1 MSALKIS
8 IPKPTPGHTLSIG
21 TQSEEI
27 SSWVKDL
34 PLFDAAITVQ
44 KTLPVL
50 IELNRTEINNALRFH
65 SMQLFAHALLHP
77 IEIIRKK
84 YLAAPLPLTGKH
96 KSASRSIKH
105 LLNEMAHGYKIV
117 ISRHITSPEQRLPIE
132 EITQAIH
139 LSIHFIGRLVLDRYL
154 CYESQTSRTWLE
166 LAELYRLATT
176 LCVESAPITI
186 EENRQTTIEQAYLQV
201 LLLVAI
207 HPYRLTRG
215 EATTV
220 YKLMGE
226 WSQHCQITTP
236 PADWK
241 PGSELIIKP
250 TDYSLVYHA
259 SPNEDLSGVKDIKI
273 INIDKL
279 KAFMQIHSENAKG
292 GTSSTLSERL
302 MQNMFKRLLDGWRS
316 NNVRI
321 THRTDCANKIE
332 LISGL
337 NACYLAYG
345 GRDPKIDQPAHAKM
359 RLIPIENEYDDPW
372 APAINGTQTEAGE
385 ASKFK
390 VDDPAKDIWNKQA
403 RRPSLS
409 DIPKEPS
416 FKHHTAIQT
425 DRSDMGLSVRFD
437 FSSGLKPSVGDL
449 IGFRPEKSTQDE
461 WRLGAIRWM
470 EFSQKDGALG
480 IKLFPFSPTPIA
492 TKALSGV
499 GKGGDLMQSLLLSP
513 EGLDHPEATVI
524 VPASVYDLGTKLYI
538 DRYTDPVKITL
549 TSLLDFSKSF
559 ACYSFKITDI

>member
-27 SSWVKDL
+27 ASWVKDL
-34 PLFDAAITVQ
+34 PLFDAATTVQ
-44 KTLPVL
+44 KSLPVL
-50 IELNRTEINNALRFH
+50 AELNRTEMDNALRFH
-65 SMQLFAHALLHP
+65 SMQLFAAALLHP

-84 YLAAPLPLTGKH
+84 YLAVPLPLTGKH
-96 KSASRSIKH
+96 KEASHSIKR

-117 ISRHITSPEQRLPIE
+117 ICQHIINPGQRLPLE

-139 LSIHFIGRLVLDRYL
+139 LSIHYIGRLILDRYL
-154 CYESQTSRTWLE
+154 CYESQTPRIWLE

-176 LCVESAPITI
+176 LCIESAPITI
-186 EENRQTTIEQAYLQV
+186 EESRQSTIEQAYLQV

-207 HPYRLTRG
+207 HPYRLTQG

-226 WSQHCQITTP
+226 WSQHCKITTP
-236 PADWK
+236 PAGWR
-241 PGSELIIKP
+241 PSNELIIRP

-259 SPNEDLSGVKDIKI
+259 SPDEDLTGLKDIKI

-279 KAFMQIHSENAKG
+279 SAFMQTHSEPAKG
-292 GTSSTLSERL
+292 ASSTLSERL

-316 NNVRI
+316 NNVRA
-321 THRTDCANKIE
+321 TPRAGCVNKIE

-337 NACYLAYG
+337 TACYLAFG
-345 GRDPKIDQPAHAKM
+345 GRDPKVDQPVHTKM
-359 RLIPIENEYDDPW
+359 RLIPIESEYDDPW
-372 APAINGTQTEAGE
+372 APAIKGVQTNAGE
-385 ASKFK
+385 ASKFS
-390 VDDPAKDIWNKQA
+390 VDDPTKDIWNKQT

-409 DIPKEPS
+409 DLPKEPA
-416 FKHHTAIQT
+416 FRHHTAIQT
-425 DRSDMGLSVRFD
+425 DCSDTGLSVRFD

-449 IGFRPEKSTQDE
+449 ISFRPERSSQDN

-470 EFSQKDGALG
+470 EFSQKGGALG
-480 IKLFPFSPTPIA
+480 IKLFPFSPMPIA

-513 EGLDHPEATVI
+513 EGLEHPEATII
-524 VPASVYDLGTKLYI
+524 VPASVYDLGSKLYV
-538 DRYTDPVKITL
+538 DRYNHPAKITL
-549 TSLLDFSKSF
+549 TSLHDFSKSF